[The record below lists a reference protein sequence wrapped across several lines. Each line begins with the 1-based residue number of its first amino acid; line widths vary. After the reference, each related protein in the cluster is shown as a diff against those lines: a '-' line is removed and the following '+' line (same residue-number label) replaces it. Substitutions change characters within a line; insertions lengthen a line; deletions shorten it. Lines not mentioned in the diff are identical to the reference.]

1 MKNIDI
7 NFSEF
12 HETLTN
18 RTMACNEDNDELIFR
33 KTYVGDWGDWDEK
46 PEDIAKDQH
55 LFLDQNISFTTA
67 V

>member
-12 HETLTN
+12 HETITDRNLVSN
-18 RTMACNEDNDELIFR
+18 VDNDELIFR

-46 PEDIAKDQH
+46 PENNVKDEH
-55 LFLDQNISFTTA
+55 LFLDQDISFTTA